1 MNLILFITDQRQILI
16 RFAPD
21 NKSGRRRL
29 SASRK
34 MSKNKAGGGKQTQ
47 INDTVL
53 IFKISE

>member
-34 MSKNKAGGGKQTQ
+34 MSKNKAGGKQTQ